1 MSEKVL
7 VIGGAG
13 FIGSHTVDV
22 LIEEGFNVTILDN
35 FSERV
40 HRGKLPDYLN
50 AKAQL
55 VVGDVRN
62 KEELALCLKDVS
74 YVYNFASYQDY
85 MTDFSSFFS
94 TNAVGTALLYELIV
108 NERVPI
114 KKVIIASS
122 QFVQGEGVYKNKT
135 GKLFYPEPRSK
146 TNLDNGIWDHYE
158 KNGEI
163 LDWQWTNESYSK
175 PTNSY
180 SISKHSQELIGI
192 NLGRQYEI
200 PTVMLRYSI
209 VQGSRQSFYN
219 TYSGACRIF
228 CLHFEK
234 DIPPVIYEDGMMCR
248 DFVNIHDAVKANL
261 LVLKRDEA
269 NWEIFNIGG
278 GKSYTILDFVSEV
291 AKCFGKTSIV
301 PNLSGKYRLG
311 DTRNACSDISKIRAL
326 NWEPKNSITESILD
340 YVDYMKSSKIPN
352 GLIEES
358 IKSMTNSGVIRKA
371 KV

>member
-1 MSEKVL
+1 M
-7 VIGGAG
+7 
-13 FIGSHTVDV
+13 
-22 LIEEGFNVTILDN
+22 
-35 FSERV
+35 
-40 HRGKLPDYLN
+40 
-50 AKAQL
+50 
-55 VVGDVRN
+55 
-62 KEELALCLKDVS
+62 
-74 YVYNFASYQDY
+74 
-85 MTDFSSFFS
+85 
-94 TNAVGTALLYELIV
+94 
-108 NERVPI
+108 
-114 KKVIIASS
+114 
-122 QFVQGEGVYKNKT
+122 
-135 GKLFYPEPRSK
+135 
-146 TNLDNGIWDHYE
+146 
-158 KNGEI
+158 
-163 LDWQWTNESYSK
+163 
-175 PTNSY
+175 
-180 SISKHSQELIGI
+180 
-192 NLGRQYEI
+192 
-200 PTVMLRYSI
+200 
-209 VQGSRQSFYN
+209 
-219 TYSGACRIF
+219 
-228 CLHFEK
+228 
-234 DIPPVIYEDGMMCR
+234 IYEDGMMCR